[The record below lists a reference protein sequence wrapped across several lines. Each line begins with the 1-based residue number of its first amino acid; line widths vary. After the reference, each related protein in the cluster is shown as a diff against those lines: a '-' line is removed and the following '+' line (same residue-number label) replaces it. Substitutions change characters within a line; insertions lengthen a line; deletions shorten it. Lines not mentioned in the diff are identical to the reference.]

1 MAIKVGI
8 NGFGRIGRNV
18 LRTSLHDTNLEFV
31 AVNDLTDPKTLAH
44 LLKYDS
50 ILGNLPNKI
59 SAGADSIT
67 STAADIKVFAEKDP
81 AKLPWESVGAQVVI
95 ESTGR
100 FTDAEDAKKHLRGP
114 VKKVI
119 ISAPAKNEDVTLV
132 LGVNE
137 GVYDPAKHHIISN
150 ASCTTNCL
158 APIAKVLHD
167 NFKIVSGSMTTIHS
181 YTNDQ
186 VILDFPH
193 KDLRRARAAA
203 LSMIPTSTGA
213 AKALKL
219 VIPEM
224 AGKLD
229 GFAIRVPTP
238 NVSVVDLVAVV
249 EKKTTK
255 EEVNAAMKKASEA
268 GPLKG
273 YLGYEE
279 NELVS
284 ADFKGDPRSSIVD
297 ALSTLVVGGT
307 LVKVL
312 SWYDNEWGYSNRVRD
327 LINYLGKQGTV
338 NLWRGHSCPRCSFT
352 QMHESSAGGFCATGR
367 RSRIAGSARPRH
379 SSCNTFW

>member
-18 LRTSLHDTNLEFV
+18 LRASLKDPNLEFV

-50 ILGNLPNKI
+50 VLGNLPNQV
-59 SAGADSIT
+59 SAGPDSIT
-67 STAADIKVFAEKDP
+67 VDGKTIKVFKEKDP
-81 AKLPWESVGAQVVI
+81 AALPWESVGAQVVI
-95 ESTGR
+95 ESTGK
-100 FTDAEDAKKHLRGP
+100 FTDANEAKKHLRGS

-119 ISAPAKNEDVTLV
+119 ISAPAKNEDVTVV
-132 LGVNE
+132 LGVNHE
-137 GVYDPAKHHIISN
+137 KYDGSKHHVMSN

-158 APIAKVLHD
+158 APVAKVIHD
-167 NFKIVSGSMTTIHS
+167 EFKIVSGTMTTIHS

-219 VIPEM
+219 VIPELG
-224 AGKLD
+224 GKVD
-229 GFAIRVPTP
+229 GFSMRVPTP
-238 NVSVVDLVAVV
+238 NVSVVDFVVWV

-255 EEVNAAMKKASEA
+255 EEVNAALKKASEA

-279 NELVS
+279 HELVS
-284 ADFKGDPRSSIVD
+284 SDFKGDSRSSIVD
-297 ALSTLVVGGT
+297 APSTMVVGGNC
-307 LVKVL
+307 VKVI
-312 SWYDNEWGYSNRVRD
+312 SWYDNEWGYSCRVKD
-327 LINYLGKQGTV
+327 LINYITSKGL
-338 NLWRGHSCPRCSFT
+338 
-352 QMHESSAGGFCATGR
+352 
-367 RSRIAGSARPRH
+367 
-379 SSCNTFW
+379 

>member
-1 MAIKVGI
+1 MAVKVSI

-18 LRTSLHDTNLEFV
+18 LRTSLNDPNVEFV

-67 STAADIKVFAEKDP
+67 IDNKTIKVFKERDP
-81 AKLPWESVGAQVVI
+81 GALPWDSVGAQVVI
-95 ESTGR
+95 ESTGH
-100 FTDAEDAKKHLRGP
+100 FTDANDAKKHLRGS

-132 LGVNE
+132 LGVNQE
-137 GVYDPAKHHIISN
+137 KYDAAKHNIISN

-158 APIAKVLHD
+158 APIAKVIND
-167 NFKIVSGSMTTIHS
+167 TFKIVSGTMTTIHS

-203 LSMIPTSTGA
+203 INMIPTSTGA

-219 VIPEM
+219 VLPEL

-229 GFAIRVPTP
+229 GFSMRVPTP
-238 NVSVVDLVAVV
+238 NVSVVDLVAWV

-255 EEVNAAMKKASEA
+255 EEVNTALKKASES

-273 YLGYEE
+273 IMAYTQDPI
-279 NELVS
+279 VS
-284 ADFKGDPRSSIVD
+284 SDIRESQYSAIVD
-297 ALSTLVVGGT
+297 SLLTAVIDGTMLKVVA
-307 LVKVL
+307 
-312 SWYDNEWGYSNRVRD
+312 WYDNEWGYSNRLVD
-327 LINYLGKQGTV
+327 LVQRVL
-338 NLWRGHSCPRCSFT
+338 
-352 QMHESSAGGFCATGR
+352 
-367 RSRIAGSARPRH
+367 
-379 SSCNTFW
+379 

>member
-18 LRTSLHDTNLEFV
+18 LRASLSDSNIEFV

-59 SAGADSIT
+59 TAGADSIT
-67 STAADIKVFAEKDP
+67 VDNKTIKVFKEKDP
-81 AKLPWESVGAQVVI
+81 AKLPWESVGAQVVL
-95 ESTGR
+95 ESTGH
-100 FTDAEDAKKHLRGP
+100 FTDANEAKKHMRGP

-137 GVYDPAKHHIISN
+137 QVYDPAKHHVISN

-158 APIAKVLHD
+158 APVAKVVND
-167 NFKIVSGSMTTIHS
+167 NFKIVSGTMTTIHS

-203 LSMIPTSTGA
+203 ISMIPTSTGA

-219 VIPEM
+219 VIPEL

-229 GFAIRVPTP
+229 GFAMRVPTP
-238 NVSVVDLVAVV
+238 NVSVVDLVVWV
-249 EKKTTK
+249 EKKTNK
-255 EEVNAAMKKASEA
+255 EELNATLKKASES

-284 ADFKGDPRSSIVD
+284 ADFKGDSRSSIVD
-297 ALSTLVVGGT
+297 APMTLVVGGNC
-307 LVKVL
+307 VKVIA
-312 SWYDNEWGYSNRVRD
+312 WYDNEWGYSCRVRD
-327 LINYLGKQGTV
+327 LINYLAKKG
-338 NLWRGHSCPRCSFT
+338 L
-352 QMHESSAGGFCATGR
+352 
-367 RSRIAGSARPRH
+367 
-379 SSCNTFW
+379 

>member
-18 LRTSLHDTNLEFV
+18 LRASLNNNNLEFV

-50 ILGNLPNKI
+50 ILGNLTNKI
-59 SAGADSIT
+59 SAGTDC
-67 STAADIKVFAEKDP
+67 IKVDDKTIRVFAEKDP

-100 FTDAEDAKKHLRGP
+100 FTNAEDANKHLRGT

-119 ISAPAKNEDVTLV
+119 ISAPAKNEDITLV
-132 LGVNE
+132 LGVNHE
-137 GVYDPAKHHIISN
+137 RYDPAKHHIISN

-158 APIAKVLHD
+158 APIAKVIND
-167 NFKIVSGSMTTIHS
+167 TFKIVSGTMTTIHS

-219 VIPEM
+219 VIPDL

-229 GFAIRVPTP
+229 GFAMRVPTP
-238 NVSVVDLVAVV
+238 NVSVVDLVTLV
-249 EKKTTK
+249 EKRTSK
-255 EEVNAAMKKASEA
+255 EEVNGALKAASEA

-273 YLGYEE
+273 YLGYEDA
-279 NELVS
+279 ELVS
-284 ADFKGDPRSSIVD
+284 MDYRGDDRSSIVD
-297 ALSTLVVGGT
+297 AALTMVVGANF
-307 LVKVL
+307 VKVI
-312 SWYDNEWGYSNRVRD
+312 SWYDNEWGYSCRIRD
-327 LINYLGKQGTV
+327 LINYVGNKGL
-338 NLWRGHSCPRCSFT
+338 
-352 QMHESSAGGFCATGR
+352 
-367 RSRIAGSARPRH
+367 
-379 SSCNTFW
+379 

>member
-18 LRTSLHDTNLEFV
+18 LRTSLNDPSLEFV

-59 SAGADSIT
+59 TSGADNIT
-67 STAADIKVFAEKDP
+67 IDNKTIKVFKERDP
-81 AKLPWESVGAQVVI
+81 GALPWDSVGAQVVI
-95 ESTGR
+95 ESTGH
-100 FTDAEDAKKHLRGP
+100 FTDANDAKKHMRGS

-119 ISAPAKNEDVTLV
+119 ISAPAKNEDITLV
-132 LGVNE
+132 LGVNHE
-137 GVYDPAKHHIISN
+137 KYDAAKHNIISN

-158 APIAKVLHD
+158 APIAKVIND
-167 NFKIVSGSMTTIHS
+167 TFKIVSGTMTTIHS

-203 LSMIPTSTGA
+203 INMIPTSTGA

-219 VIPEM
+219 VVPEL

-229 GFAIRVPTP
+229 GFSMRVPTP
-238 NVSVVDLVAVV
+238 NVSVVDLVAWV
-249 EKKTTK
+249 EKKTTR
-255 EEVNAAMKKASEA
+255 EEVNAALKKASES

-273 YLGYEE
+273 YLGYED

-284 ADFKGDPRSSIVD
+284 SDFKGDPRSSIVD
-297 ALSTLVVGGT
+297 SLMTLVVGGNC
-307 LVKVL
+307 VKVI
-312 SWYDNEWGYSNRVRD
+312 SWYDNEWGYSCRVRD
-327 LINYLGKQGTV
+327 LIHY
-338 NLWRGHSCPRCSFT
+338 
-352 QMHESSAGGFCATGR
+352 
-367 RSRIAGSARPRH
+367 IAGKGL
-379 SSCNTFW
+379 

>member
-18 LRTSLHDTNLEFV
+18 MRASLKDPNIEFV
-31 AVNDLTDPKTLAH
+31 AVNDLTSPKTLAH

-50 ILGNLPNKI
+50 ILGNLHNQI
-59 SAGADSIT
+59 SAGPDSIT
-67 STAADIKVFAEKDP
+67 VDNKTFKVFAEKDP
-81 AKLPWESVGAQVVI
+81 AKLPWESVGAQIVL
-95 ESTGR
+95 ESTGH
-100 FTDAEDAKKHLRGP
+100 FTDANDAKKHLRGP

-137 GVYDPAKHHIISN
+137 QVYDAAKHHIISN

-158 APIAKVLHD
+158 APIVKVVHD
-167 NFKIVSGSMTTIHS
+167 NFKILLGTMTTIHS

-229 GFAIRVPTP
+229 GFAMRVPTP
-238 NVSVVDLVAVV
+238 NVSVVDLVAQV
-249 EKKTTK
+249 EKKTSK
-255 EEVNAAMKKASEA
+255 EEVNAALKKATQE

-284 ADFKGDPRSSIVD
+284 ADFRGDPRSSIVD
-297 ALSTLVVGGT
+297 APMTLVVGGT
-307 LVKVL
+307 LVKVI
-312 SWYDNEWGYSNRVRD
+312 SWYDNEWGYSCRIRD
-327 LINYLGKQGTV
+327 LINYIGKKG
-338 NLWRGHSCPRCSFT
+338 L
-352 QMHESSAGGFCATGR
+352 
-367 RSRIAGSARPRH
+367 
-379 SSCNTFW
+379 

>member
-1 MAIKVGI
+1 MAVKVGI

-18 LRTSLHDTNLEFV
+18 FRASLGNPDLEFV
-31 AVNDLTDPKTLAH
+31 AVNDLTSPATLAH

-50 ILGNLPNKI
+50 ILGNLKNDIVAGDDFI
-59 SAGADSIT
+59 SVDGKKL
-67 STAADIKVFAEKDP
+67 KVFAQRDP
-81 AKLPWESVGAQVVI
+81 ALLDWESVGAQIVV
-95 ESTGR
+95 ESTGH
-100 FTDAEDAKKHLRGP
+100 FTDGAKAKAHLRGP

-119 ISAPAKNEDVTLV
+119 ISAPASNEDLTVV

-137 GVYDPAKHHIISN
+137 KKYDPAKHNIISN

-158 APIAKVLHD
+158 APVVKVLVE
-167 NFKIVSGSMTTIHS
+167 NFGIVSGIMTTIHS

-219 VIPEM
+219 VIPEVE
-224 AGKLD
+224 GKLD

-238 NVSVVDLVAVV
+238 NVSVVDLTFVA
-249 EKKTTK
+249 EKPITK
-255 EEVNAAMKKASEA
+255 DAINAALKKASE
-268 GPLKG
+268 GELKG
-273 YLGYEE
+273 ILGYDT

-284 ADFKGDPRSSIVD
+284 SDFKGDPRSSIVD
-297 ALSTLVVGGT
+297 APLTKVVGNMA
-307 LVKVL
+307 KVI

-327 LINYLGKQGTV
+327 LILFLAKKG
-338 NLWRGHSCPRCSFT
+338 L
-352 QMHESSAGGFCATGR
+352 
-367 RSRIAGSARPRH
+367 
-379 SSCNTFW
+379 

>member
-18 LRTSLHDTNLEFV
+18 LRTSLNDPNLQFV

-50 ILGNLPNKI
+50 ILGNLPQKITATADGIQIDNK
-59 SAGADSIT
+59 T
-67 STAADIKVFAEKDP
+67 IKVFKERDP
-81 AKLPWESVGAQVVI
+81 GALPWDSVGAQVVI
-95 ESTGR
+95 ESTGH
-100 FTDAEDAKKHLRGP
+100 FTDANDAKKHMRGS

-119 ISAPAKNEDVTLV
+119 ISAPAKNEDITLV
-132 LGVNE
+132 LGVNQE
-137 GVYDPAKHHIISN
+137 KYDGAKHHIISN

-158 APIAKVLHD
+158 APIAKVIND
-167 NFKIVSGSMTTIHS
+167 EFKIVSGTMTTIHS

-203 LSMIPTSTGA
+203 INMIPTSTGA

-219 VIPEM
+219 VIPDL

-229 GFAIRVPTP
+229 GFAMRVPTP
-238 NVSVVDLVAVV
+238 NVSVVDLVAWV

-255 EEVNAAMKKASEA
+255 EEVNAALKKASES

-273 YLGYEE
+273 YLGVEE
-279 NELVS
+279 GELVS
-284 ADFKGDPRSSIVD
+284 SDFKGDSRSSIVD
-297 ALSTLVVGGT
+297 APMTLVVAGNC
-307 LVKVL
+307 VKVI
-312 SWYDNEWGYSNRVRD
+312 SWYDNEWGYSCRVRD
-327 LINYLGKQGTV
+327 LIHYIGDKGL
-338 NLWRGHSCPRCSFT
+338 
-352 QMHESSAGGFCATGR
+352 
-367 RSRIAGSARPRH
+367 
-379 SSCNTFW
+379 

>member
-1 MAIKVGI
+1 MAVKVGI

-18 LRTSLHDTNLEFV
+18 LRASLNDPNLEFV

-59 SAGADSIT
+59 SAGEDSIT
-67 STAADIKVFAEKDP
+67 VDKKTFKVFKEKDP
-81 AKLPWESVGAQVVI
+81 AALPWESVGAQIVI

-100 FTDAEDAKKHLRGP
+100 FTNAEDAKKHLRGP

-132 LGVNE
+132 LGVNHDK
-137 GVYDPAKHHIISN
+137 YDPKKHHIISN

-158 APIAKVLHD
+158 APIAKVVND
-167 NFKIVSGSMTTIHS
+167 EFKIVSGTMTTIHS

-219 VIPEM
+219 VIPDL

-229 GFAIRVPTP
+229 GFAMRVPTP
-238 NVSVVDLVAVV
+238 NVSVVDLVVWV

-255 EEVNAAMKKASEA
+255 EEVNAAMKRASEA

-279 NELVS
+279 EQLVS
-284 ADFKGDPRSSIVD
+284 VDFRGDARSSIVD
-297 ALSTLVVGGT
+297 APMTLVVGSNC
-307 LVKVL
+307 VKVI
-312 SWYDNEWGYSNRVRD
+312 SWYDNEWGYSSRVRD
-327 LINYLGKQGTV
+327 LINY
-338 NLWRGHSCPRCSFT
+338 
-352 QMHESSAGGFCATGR
+352 
-367 RSRIAGSARPRH
+367 IAGKGL
-379 SSCNTFW
+379 

>member
-18 LRTSLHDTNLEFV
+18 LRTALSDSNLEFV

-50 ILGNLPNKI
+50 ILGNLPHKI
-59 SAGADSIT
+59 TAGADSISVDGKT
-67 STAADIKVFAEKDP
+67 IKVFAEKDP

-100 FTDAEDAKKHLRGP
+100 FTDANDAKKHLRGP

-119 ISAPAKNEDVTLV
+119 ISAPAKNEDITLV
-132 LGVNE
+132 LGVNHDK
-137 GVYDPAKHHIISN
+137 YDAAKHQIISN

-158 APIAKVLHD
+158 APIAKVVHD
-167 NFKIVSGSMTTIHS
+167 NFKIVSGTMTTIHS

-229 GFAIRVPTP
+229 GFAMRVPTP
-238 NVSVVDLVAVV
+238 NVSVVDLVAFV
-249 EKKTTK
+249 ENKTSK
-255 EEVNAAMKKASEA
+255 EEVNAALKKASES

-284 ADFKGDPRSSIVD
+284 ADYKGNPFSSIVD
-297 ALSTLVVGGT
+297 APMTLVVGGNC
-307 LVKVL
+307 VKVI
-312 SWYDNEWGYSNRVRD
+312 SWYDNEWGYSCRVRD
-327 LINYLGKQGTV
+327 LINYLGSKG
-338 NLWRGHSCPRCSFT
+338 L
-352 QMHESSAGGFCATGR
+352 
-367 RSRIAGSARPRH
+367 
-379 SSCNTFW
+379 

>member
-18 LRTSLHDTNLEFV
+18 LRTSLNDPNLEFV

-59 SAGADSIT
+59 SASADSIHIDNKT
-67 STAADIKVFAEKDP
+67 IKVFKERDP
-81 AKLPWESVGAQVVI
+81 GALPWDSVGAQVVI
-95 ESTGR
+95 ESTGH
-100 FTDAEDAKKHLRGP
+100 FTDANDAKKHLRGS

-119 ISAPAKNEDVTLV
+119 ISAPAKNEDITLV
-132 LGVNE
+132 LGVNQE
-137 GVYDPAKHHIISN
+137 KYDGAKHHIISN

-158 APIAKVLHD
+158 APIAKVIND
-167 NFKIVSGSMTTIHS
+167 TFKIVSGTMTTIHS

-203 LSMIPTSTGA
+203 INMIPTSTGA

-219 VIPEM
+219 VIPDL

-229 GFAIRVPTP
+229 GFAMRVPTP
-238 NVSVVDLVAVV
+238 NVSVVDLVAWV

-255 EEVNAAMKKASEA
+255 EEVNSTLKKASES

-284 ADFKGDPRSSIVD
+284 SDFKGDSRSSIVD
-297 ALSTLVVGGT
+297 APVTLVVAGNC
-307 LVKVL
+307 VKVI
-312 SWYDNEWGYSNRVRD
+312 SWYDNEWGYSCRVRD
-327 LINYLGKQGTV
+327 LIHY
-338 NLWRGHSCPRCSFT
+338 
-352 QMHESSAGGFCATGR
+352 
-367 RSRIAGSARPRH
+367 IAGKGL
-379 SSCNTFW
+379 

>member
-18 LRTSLHDTNLEFV
+18 LRASLHDPNLEFV

-59 SAGADSIT
+59 SATADGIT
-67 STAADIKVFAEKDP
+67 IDNKTIKVFKERDP
-81 AKLPWESVGAQVVI
+81 GALPWDSVGAQVVI
-95 ESTGR
+95 ESTGH
-100 FTDAEDAKKHLRGP
+100 FTDANDAKKHMRGS

-119 ISAPAKNEDVTLV
+119 ISAPAKNEDITLV
-132 LGVNE
+132 LGVNQE
-137 GVYDPAKHHIISN
+137 RYDAAKHHIISN

-158 APIAKVLHD
+158 APIAKVIND
-167 NFKIVSGSMTTIHS
+167 EFKIVSGTMTTIHS

-203 LSMIPTSTGA
+203 INMIPTSTGA

-219 VIPEM
+219 VIPDL

-229 GFAIRVPTP
+229 GFAMRVPTP
-238 NVSVVDLVAVV
+238 NVSVVDLVAWV

-255 EEVNAAMKKASEA
+255 EEVNAALKKASES

-273 YLGYEE
+273 YLGFEE

-284 ADFKGDPRSSIVD
+284 SDFKGDARSSIVD
-297 ALSTLVVGGT
+297 APMTLVVGGNC
-307 LVKVL
+307 VKVI
-312 SWYDNEWGYSNRVRD
+312 SWYDNEWGYSSRVRD
-327 LINYLGKQGTV
+327 LIHY
-338 NLWRGHSCPRCSFT
+338 
-352 QMHESSAGGFCATGR
+352 
-367 RSRIAGSARPRH
+367 IAGKGL
-379 SSCNTFW
+379 

>member
-18 LRTSLHDTNLEFV
+18 LRASLNDSYLEFV

-50 ILGNLPNKI
+50 ILGNLPNKV

-67 STAADIKVFAEKDP
+67 VDGKTIKVFAEKDP
-81 AKLPWESVGAQVVI
+81 AKLPWESMGAQVVL

-100 FTDAEDAKKHLRGP
+100 FTNAEDAKKHLRGP
-114 VKKVI
+114 VKKVV
-119 ISAPAKNEDVTLV
+119 ISAPAKNEDITLV
-132 LGVNE
+132 LGVNHE
-137 GVYDPAKHHIISN
+137 KYDAAKHHIISN

-158 APIAKVLHD
+158 APIAKVLND
-167 NFKIVSGSMTTIHS
+167 NFKIVSGTMTTIHS

-193 KDLRRARAAA
+193 QDLRRARAAA
-203 LSMIPTSTGA
+203 VSMIPTSTGA

-219 VIPEM
+219 VIPEL

-229 GFAIRVPTP
+229 GFAMRVPTP
-238 NVSVVDLVAVV
+238 NVSVVDLVVFV
-249 EKKTTK
+249 ENKTSK
-255 EEVNAAMKKASEA
+255 EEVNAALKKASEA

-273 YLGYEE
+273 YLAYEE

-284 ADFKGDPRSSIVD
+284 ADFKGNPHSSIVD
-297 ALSTLVVGGT
+297 APMTLVVGGT
-307 LVKVL
+307 CVKVI
-312 SWYDNEWGYSNRVRD
+312 SWYDNEWGYSCRVRD
-327 LINYLGKQGTV
+327 LINYLGSKG
-338 NLWRGHSCPRCSFT
+338 L
-352 QMHESSAGGFCATGR
+352 
-367 RSRIAGSARPRH
+367 
-379 SSCNTFW
+379 

>member
-18 LRTSLHDTNLEFV
+18 LRASLNDSNLDFV

-50 ILGNLPNKI
+50 ILGNLPQKI
-59 SAGADSIT
+59 TAGTDCIQV
-67 STAADIKVFAEKDP
+67 DGRNIKVFAEKDP
-81 AKLPWESVGAQVVI
+81 AKLPWDSVGAQVVI

-100 FTDAEDAKKHLRGP
+100 FTNAEDARKHLRGP

-119 ISAPAKNEDVTLV
+119 ISAPATNEDVTLV
-132 LGVNE
+132 LGVNQQ
-137 GVYDPAKHHIISN
+137 VYDPAKHHVISN

-158 APIAKVLHD
+158 APIAKVIHD
-167 NFKIVSGSMTTIHS
+167 NFKIISGTMTTIHS

-219 VIPEM
+219 VIPDM
-224 AGKLD
+224 AGRLD

-238 NVSVVDLVAVV
+238 NVSVVDLVASV
-249 EKKTTK
+249 EKKTSK
-255 EEVNAAMKKASEA
+255 EEVNAALKKASEQ
-268 GPLKG
+268 GPLEG
-273 YLGYEE
+273 YLGYEDHP
-279 NELVS
+279 LVS
-284 ADFKGDPRSSIVD
+284 ADFRGDSRSSIVD
-297 ALSTLVVGGT
+297 APLTMVVGGN

-312 SWYDNEWGYSNRVRD
+312 SRYDNEWGYSCRVRD
-327 LINYLGKQGTV
+327 LINFLGKKG
-338 NLWRGHSCPRCSFT
+338 L
-352 QMHESSAGGFCATGR
+352 
-367 RSRIAGSARPRH
+367 
-379 SSCNTFW
+379 